1 MKKDEKFIKD
11 KLDILLQDD
20 HCDENAQ
27 MPESLSARIH
37 SLVQSVSFDDIKKQ
51 KAKKKKIFTVSFASA
66 CAAATCA
73 VLCCVFLIPQK
84 KPADG
89 QAYYHDSDLMKIS
102 VTQDKFFEQ
111 FDVLMPNIVSQKTDT
126 ALHSDKKTNKTI
138 YATNKLYI
146 EDGIITFQ
154 IVFVKNYNITTAN
167 LYNNLPNK
175 VTTDTVTY
183 EYRVVEEALRA
194 FAKFEYGNY
203 RYYVD
208 YSSEYPQGI
217 TEIMSTLTLK

>member
-20 HCDENAQ
+20 HCDESAQ

-89 QAYYHDSDLMKIS
+89 QAYYHDSELTSATI
-102 VTQDKFFEQ
+102 TQDEFYDN
-111 FDVLMPNIVSQKTDT
+111 FDILFPNIDYNQIVLTINRDSKSNKAIYSKSTMRT
-126 ALHSDKKTNKTI
+126 A
-138 YATNKLYI
+138 
-146 EDGIITFQ
+146 DGIITFQ

-175 VTTDTVTY
+175 ETTDTVTY
-183 EYRVVEEALRA
+183 EYRVIEEARRA

-208 YSSEYPQGI
+208 YSSEYPQDI